1 MIDDGATDWKV
12 TQVWTFC
19 LVDQKLI
26 DLAQLI
32 AMNVEEADKLNI
44 KDMASLESA
53 MPGIAQAVQKF
64 FRVYKV
70 SRCSDSHSSQTFFA
84 CCRFQLVMAR
94 TSLRTTGKSRAE
106 NWLRMLWSES
116 QYLETDSMEII
127 SSKQQHSNLNF
138 KNNFLERFLHEEW
151 REMMKNC
158 SIGSVDGEFG
168 MFSTLST
175 KQANE

>member
-1 MIDDGATDWKV
+1 
-12 TQVWTFC
+12 
-19 LVDQKLI
+19 
-26 DLAQLI
+26 
-32 AMNVEEADKLNI
+32 MNVEEADKLNI

-70 SRCSDSHSSQTFFA
+70 SGAQTHTLSSQTFFA
-84 CCRFQLVMAR
+84 CCRFQLVTAR
-94 TSLRTTGKSRAE
+94 TSLRTTGKSRTE

-116 QYLETDSMEII
+116 QYLEINSMKII
-127 SSKQQHSNLNF
+127 SSEQQHSNLIF

>member
-70 SRCSDSHSSQTFFA
+70 SGTQSHTLPKRSL
-84 CCRFQLVMAR
+84 LVV
-94 TSLRTTGKSRAE
+94 
-106 NWLRMLWSES
+106 
-116 QYLETDSMEII
+116 
-127 SSKQQHSNLNF
+127 
-138 KNNFLERFLHEEW
+138 
-151 REMMKNC
+151 
-158 SIGSVDGEFG
+158 GSGW
-168 MFSTLST
+168 
-175 KQANE
+175 

>member
-1 MIDDGATDWKV
+1 
-12 TQVWTFC
+12 
-19 LVDQKLI
+19 
-26 DLAQLI
+26 
-32 AMNVEEADKLNI
+32 MNVEEADKLNI

-53 MPGIAQAVQKF
+53 MPGIAQTVQKF

-70 SRCSDSHSSQTFFA
+70 GTGHSDSHSSLTFFA
-84 CCRFQLVMAR
+84 CCRFPLVMAR
-94 TSLRTTGKSRAE
+94 TSSPTTGKSRTE

-116 QYLETDSMEII
+116 QYLEINSMEII

-138 KNNFLERFLHEEW
+138 KNNFLQRFLHEEW

-175 KQANE
+175 KQANK

>member
-1 MIDDGATDWKV
+1 M
-12 TQVWTFC
+12 
-19 LVDQKLI
+19 
-26 DLAQLI
+26 
-32 AMNVEEADKLNI
+32 
-44 KDMASLESA
+44 
-53 MPGIAQAVQKF
+53 
-64 FRVYKV
+64 
-70 SRCSDSHSSQTFFA
+70 
-84 CCRFQLVMAR
+84 MAR
-94 TSLRTTGKSRAE
+94 TSLRTTGKSRTE
-106 NWLRMLWSES
+106 NWLRMLWGESE
-116 QYLETDSMEII
+116 YLEIYSMEII